1 MTKVGLRA
9 SEGSPGEFE
18 VVVQDPRLGP
28 FAVHEDF
35 ALDVEEGNGEPPRW
49 SVISLAALKHRV
61 AKASVTPA
69 APGAFLCNRQRT
81 L

>member
-1 MTKVGLRA
+1 
-9 SEGSPGEFE
+9 
-18 VVVQDPRLGP
+18 LGP

>member
-35 ALDVEEGNGEPPRW
+35 ALDVEEGNGDARY
-49 SVISLAALKHRV
+49 SLIKTGL
-61 AKASVTPA
+61 
-69 APGAFLCNRQRT
+69 QEI
-81 L
+81 